1 MKRLCLACFLIVA
14 CGTMPCCTNNSENSN
29 KSTAGIVAQAGSV
42 TVTTEDLTQALKGMP
57 GPQQF
62 EYLSDAGRRLLVDQL
77 LDWKLLAAEAVKAE
91 LEDDTDVRDALKKN
105 AATGIEKA
113 QVLGSAYLNRRIKDL
128 PRVTDGQ
135 LRAYFDANPLEFT
148 LPARIQVQRMMLET
162 SPQAQEAL
170 AAVRDGMSFEQ
181 YKQKYPE
188 SRIRI
193 DSLWLEQ
200 RENGSDFEKA
210 AFALS
215 DSRPVDI
222 LEISN
227 RFCLMRVEKKE
238 PARVRAFEEVRQ
250 GIAAQ
255 LQDEQQ
261 RSAIQKI
268 KAELRA
274 GLDATVNAAA
284 LDTYQ
289 CAECEGRSPAPDV
302 AGDAPAQTRRK
313 ESP

>member
-29 KSTAGIVAQAGSV
+29 KSNAGIVAQAGSV

-77 LDWKLLAAEAVKAE
+77 LDWKFLAAEAVKAE

-135 LRAYFDANPLEFT
+135 LRAYFEANPLEFT

-215 DSRPVDI
+215 IAGPSTFSKSVTVSALCVSR
-222 LEISN
+222 
-227 RFCLMRVEKKE
+227 KKSL
-238 PARVRAFEEVRQ
+238 PGSGRLRKFARVLR
-250 GIAAQ
+250 
-255 LQDEQQ
+255 
-261 RSAIQKI
+261 RSCRMSSR
-268 KAELRA
+268 E
-274 GLDATVNAAA
+274 A
-284 LDTYQ
+284 LFKKSRRS
-289 CAECEGRSPAPDV
+289 CAPV
-302 AGDAPAQTRRK
+302 WTRR
-313 ESP
+313 